1 MFIHTQTY
9 SGRKS
14 VDCDVIAINVSIIL
28 VGVVSVNRSKY
39 DFGSLHT
46 AHTSF
51 TYLEDC
57 ENYGGCVLYMNA
69 CLLVLQFFS
78 KHIFLQQNICRTAR
92 SLHVKWANKLPDL
105 YRNRNFAINL
115 SKTIQCKIKKKNPF
129 SRSRA
134 ILCVQTDGR
143 MHKWG
148 AKSPQNARILVLP
161 CSTVNIYRNQTVNI
175 YRNQTPL
182 ENSLN
187 SILTNVFYFAHTRV
201 KRFGCLSILLPY

>member
-115 SKTIQCKIKKKNPF
+115 SKTIQCKIKKKIPSAVLEQF
-129 SRSRA
+129 YAYRRMDGCISGVPRA
-134 ILCVQTDGR
+134 LKMPEFWYC
-143 MHKWG
+143 H
-148 AKSPQNARILVLP
+148 VL
-161 CSTVNIYRNQTVNI
+161 
-175 YRNQTPL
+175 L
-182 ENSLN
+182 
-187 SILTNVFYFAHTRV
+187 
-201 KRFGCLSILLPY
+201 